1 MLRRC
6 EILRLSPLAEGY
18 LYKEGSQGKKSFKQR
33 YFVLWRHPDLIAG
46 DYALVWYETPE
57 SQIPKGHQ
65 VLPVGS
71 YNCSMPKKR
80 RKGYDHCFR
89 IDVSMEAV
97 SNAPDGEDG
106 RKFILAAQTQ
116 DPEGEDKMKL
126 WQDA

>member
-1 MLRRC
+1 
-6 EILRLSPLAEGY
+6 
-18 LYKEGSQGKKSFKQR
+18 
-33 YFVLWRHPDLIAG
+33 
-46 DYALVWYETPE
+46 
-57 SQIPKGHQ
+57 
-65 VLPVGS
+65 
-71 YNCSMPKKR
+71 MPKKR

-97 SNAPDGEDG
+97 ANAPDGEDG